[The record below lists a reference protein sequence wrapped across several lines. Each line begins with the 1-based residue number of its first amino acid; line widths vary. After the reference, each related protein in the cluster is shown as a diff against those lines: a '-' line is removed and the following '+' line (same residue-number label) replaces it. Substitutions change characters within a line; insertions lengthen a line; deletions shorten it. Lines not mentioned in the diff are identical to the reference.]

1 MANDLDLI
9 GLELDVQVAK
19 LEGHTVIQD
28 PMNFKDGSWWIWDL
42 APHINGGTD
51 IHKSTMVQI
60 GSGYSPSTNWAQG
73 GAIIECERIALLH
86 DNDTRAWVA
95 VLNDTKA
102 IGGTALTAA
111 MRAYVVSKTGTEQ

>member
-1 MANDLDLI
+1 MNELI
-9 GLELDVQVAK
+9 GIELDVQVAK
-19 LEGHTVIQD
+19 LEGYTVIQD
-28 PMNFKDGSWWIWDL
+28 PMKFNDGSYWVWDL
-42 APHINGGTD
+42 EPHINGGTN
-51 IHKSTMVQI
+51 INKSTMLEI
-60 GSGYSPSTNWAQG
+60 GNGYSPSTNWAQG

-111 MRAYVVSKTGTEQ
+111 MRAYVASKSL